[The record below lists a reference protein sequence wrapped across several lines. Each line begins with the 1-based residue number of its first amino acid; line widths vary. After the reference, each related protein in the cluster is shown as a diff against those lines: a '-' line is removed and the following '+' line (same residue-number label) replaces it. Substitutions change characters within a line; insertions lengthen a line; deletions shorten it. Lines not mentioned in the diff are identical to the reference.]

1 MPRRAGGDAGGQ
13 ERHIVRRSG
22 GPTSGVAMAADEA
35 RSGDNDRQEPE
46 AAQPWGTSDGF
57 DADAPW
63 GTDEDSPMDEG
74 SEETAVPEGRRGER
88 RAGAPA
94 GPSDPAGRHGFG
106 SVEPTRTTM
115 AGPGAP
121 PDPAPS
127 GRTFPDDAD
136 IGESTQDAFRARGR
150 RS

>member
-1 MPRRAGGDAGGQ
+1 MTGNSGRGGGG
-13 ERHIVRRSG
+13 G
-22 GPTSGVAMAADEA
+22 G
-35 RSGDNDRQEPE
+35 REPE
-46 AAQPWGTSDGF
+46 ATTPWVTRDGLDMEPPWGVG
-57 DADAPW
+57 
-63 GTDEDSPMDEG
+63 EDDPMDEG

-94 GPSDPAGRHGFG
+94 GPSGPAGRHGFG
-106 SVEPTRTTM
+106 SVEPTRTPA

-127 GRTFPDDAD
+127 RRPFPDDAD
-136 IGESTQDAFRARGR
+136 VNQRSQDALRTRGR

>member
-1 MPRRAGGDAGGQ
+1 MTARNG
-13 ERHIVRRSG
+13 
-22 GPTSGVAMAADEA
+22 
-35 RSGDNDRQEPE
+35 RSGDNDRLEPE
-46 AAQPWGTSDGF
+46 AVQPWGTGDGF

-63 GTDEDSPMDEG
+63 GTDEDSPMNEG
-74 SEETAVPEGRRGER
+74 SEETAVPERRRGEW
-88 RAGAPA
+88 RAGAPT
-94 GPSDPAGRHGFG
+94 GRSDPAGRHGFG

-136 IGESTQDAFRARGR
+136 VGESTQDALRSRGR

>member
-1 MPRRAGGDAGGQ
+1 MTAHEGRSSGGGD
-13 ERHIVRRSG
+13 R
-22 GPTSGVAMAADEA
+22 P
-35 RSGDNDRQEPE
+35 EPE
-46 AAQPWGTSDGF
+46 AVKPWRTDDF

-63 GTDEDSPMDEG
+63 GADDDSPMDEG
-74 SEETAVPEGRRGER
+74 SEETAVPEGRRGDR

-94 GPSDPAGRHGFG
+94 GRSGPAGRHGFG

-127 GRTFPDDAD
+127 GRSFPDDAD
-136 IGESTQDAFRARGR
+136 VNERTQDALRSRGR

>member
-1 MPRRAGGDAGGQ
+1 MTAHEG
-13 ERHIVRRSG
+13 RSG
-22 GPTSGVAMAADEA
+22 G
-35 RSGDNDRQEPE
+35 GDRLEPE
-46 AAQPWGTSDGF
+46 ATEPWKAEDGF
-57 DADAPW
+57 DAEPPW

-74 SEETAVPEGRRGER
+74 SEETAVPEGRRGDR

-106 SVEPTRTTM
+106 SVEPTRTPA

-127 GRTFPDDAD
+127 RRSFPDDAD
-136 IGESTQDAFRARGR
+136 INEMTQDALRSRGR

>member
-1 MPRRAGGDAGGQ
+1 MTAHEGRGGD
-13 ERHIVRRSG
+13 RL
-22 GPTSGVAMAADEA
+22 
-35 RSGDNDRQEPE
+35 EPE
-46 AAQPWGTSDGF
+46 ATNPWGTSDGL

-63 GTDEDSPMDEG
+63 GAGDDSPMDEG

-88 RAGAPA
+88 RAGLPD
-94 GPSDPAGRHGFG
+94 GQSGPAGRHGFG

-127 GRTFPDDAD
+127 GRTFPDEAEVTDR
-136 IGESTQDAFRARGR
+136 SQDALRSRGR

>member
-1 MPRRAGGDAGGQ
+1 MTAHEGRSSGGGD
-13 ERHIVRRSG
+13 R
-22 GPTSGVAMAADEA
+22 P
-35 RSGDNDRQEPE
+35 EPE
-46 AAQPWGTSDGF
+46 AVNPWGTGDDF

-63 GTDEDSPMDEG
+63 GAGDDSPMDEG

-94 GPSDPAGRHGFG
+94 GDYGSAGRHGFG

-127 GRTFPDDAD
+127 GRTFPDEAD
-136 IGESTQDAFRARGR
+136 VDDRTQDALRSRGR

>member
-1 MPRRAGGDAGGQ
+1 
-13 ERHIVRRSG
+13 
-22 GPTSGVAMAADEA
+22 MAADER
-35 RSGDNDRQEPE
+35 RSRGGGDRPVPE
-46 AAQPWGTSDGF
+46 AVKPWRADDGF

-63 GTDEDSPMDEG
+63 GADDDSPMDEG

-94 GPSDPAGRHGFG
+94 GRSGPAGRHGFG
-106 SVEPTRTTM
+106 SVEPTRTTT

-127 GRTFPDDAD
+127 GRSFPDDAD
-136 IGESTQDAFRARGR
+136 VNERSQDALRTRGR